1 MGCKKASK
9 LFGIPRMTLKRRV
22 MNSNQD
28 TGLDVFDDTD
38 FAPSLPTDR
47 PLNHVESSNDSENLS
62 VGPVPSTS
70 SDTPNDGSI
79 IILPAAISPQPS
91 SSFTVNLEDIS
102 SPPKSTIARY
112 QKRKT
117 DSAEIL
123 TSSPYKNQLAEER
136 DKRAKDKT
144 KNNKQSTIKGV
155 RRNIMKNNHI
165 ETKKQQ
171 QKTTKVAL
179 REETSS
185 EEGSDNDD
193 AECIF
198 CKDT

>member
-1 MGCKKASK
+1 AYLRAATPTNAINGFKKC
-9 LFGIPRMTLKRRV
+9 
-22 MNSNQD
+22 
-28 TGLDVFDDTD
+28 GLYPLDQDVFDDTD

-47 PLNHVESSNDSENLS
+47 PLDHVESSNDSETLR
-62 VGPVPSTS
+62 VDPVPSTS

-79 IILPAAISPQPS
+79 IILPAAISPQP
-91 SSFTVNLEDIS
+91 T
-102 SPPKSTIARY
+102 
-112 QKRKT
+112 
-117 DSAEIL
+117 EIL
-123 TSSPYKNQLAEER
+123 TSSPYKNQLAQER
-136 DKRAKDKT
+136 EDKGAKDKT